1 MHFKHPEL
9 LYALFLLVIP
19 VLVHLFQLRKFET
32 QKFTNVKFLR
42 KAVLQTRKSSRLKKW
57 LILCTRLLALAC
69 LVIAFAQPFFPP
81 KEGTIKGQETLVYLD
96 NSYSMQAKGK
106 NGILL
111 KRSVQELLESLPGD
125 AKVNLFTNEEDF
137 MDFEPELLRKKL
149 LQLDYSPS
157 QPDWKTIGLK
167 AADFFSQNPQVQ
179 KSFIIISDLQ
189 KRSSNDLP
197 EIEGVN
203 SFVVKLEPENINNIS
218 IDTALAT
225 SKLPDEIGLQV
236 KLSFSGAK
244 PKEVPVAVFDGQN
257 LLAKKTVKFETDSTG
272 SADFNFPAAP
282 IPNGRIEI
290 EDNGLSFDNQVFFS
304 INRSQPVKLVVIG
317 EQNMDFL
324 KRIYKGREFDA
335 SFFSVSNVDYNAL
348 SQANLVILNEPEKI
362 PSSLVN
368 TLQKLHS
375 EDVYILIIPSEK
387 ADLQEQNLLLRSL
400 NMPLFTAKKQQ
411 EKLITKIAFSNP
423 LYEGVFDEQVQNF
436 QYPKVNSYFSL
447 NFSGNPILSFENNE
461 PFLLEKEHVFLFSA
475 ALNDQNSNF
484 KNSPLI
490 VPSLYNMG
498 KLTISSSRLYFS
510 IGKPEE
516 VSLDLSLQKDE
527 ILKLSSPK
535 AGFIP
540 RQQSFQN
547 KVKLFFDDLP
557 STAGHYNILRDA
569 TVLQTLGFNY
579 DRRESNLSYLKP
591 QNLKDF
597 KVLDSVPK
605 VFDEIQSAGEVDLLW
620 KWFAIFAL
628 IFLLTEM
635 LILKFF
641 K

>member
-1 MHFKHPEL
+1 M
-9 LYALFLLVIP
+9 
-19 VLVHLFQLRKFET
+19 
-32 QKFTNVKFLR
+32 
-42 KAVLQTRKSSRLKKW
+42 
-57 LILCTRLLALAC
+57 
-69 LVIAFAQPFFPP
+69 
-81 KEGTIKGQETLVYLD
+81 
-96 NSYSMQAKGK
+96 
-106 NGILL
+106 
-111 KRSVQELLESLPGD
+111 
-125 AKVNLFTNEEDF
+125 
-137 MDFEPELLRKKL
+137 
-149 LQLDYSPS
+149 
-157 QPDWKTIGLK
+157 K
-167 AADFFSQNPQVQ
+167 AADFFSHDLQVQ
-179 KSFIIISDLQ
+179 KNFIIISDLQ
-189 KRSSNDLP
+189 KRTSHDLP

-203 SFVVKLEPENINNIS
+203 SYVVKLEPENVNNIS

-236 KLSFSGAK
+236 KLSFSGSK
-244 PKEVPVAVFDGQN
+244 PEEVPVAVFDGHN
-257 LLAKKTVKFETDSTG
+257 LLAKKTVKFDTDSTG
-272 SADFNFPAAP
+272 STVFNFPAAP

-290 EDNGLSFDNQVFFS
+290 DDNGLSFDNQMFFS
-304 INRSQPVKLVVIG
+304 VNRSQPVKLVAIG
-317 EQNMDFL
+317 EQDMDFL
-324 KRIYKGREFDA
+324 KRIYKAPEFDA

-348 SQANLVILNEPEKI
+348 SQANLIILNEPEKI

-375 EDVYILIIPSEK
+375 EDVFILIIPSEK
-387 ADLQEQNLLLRSL
+387 VDLQEQNLLLRAL
-400 NMPLFTAKKQQ
+400 NLPLFKEKKQQ

-423 LYEGVFDEQVQNF
+423 LYEEVFDEQVQNF

-447 NFSGNPILSFENNE
+447 NFSGNPVLSFENNE
-461 PFLLEKEHVFLFSA
+461 PFLLEKDHVFLFSA

-498 KLTISSSRLYFS
+498 KLTISSSRLYFG

-516 VSLDLSLQKDE
+516 VNLDLSLQKDE
-527 ILKLSSPK
+527 ILKLSSSE

-557 STAGHYNILRDA
+557 STAGHYRILRDTIA
-569 TVLQTLGFNY
+569 LETLAFNY
-579 DRRESNLSYLKP
+579 DRRESRLSYLEP

-628 IFLLTEM
+628 VFLLTEM